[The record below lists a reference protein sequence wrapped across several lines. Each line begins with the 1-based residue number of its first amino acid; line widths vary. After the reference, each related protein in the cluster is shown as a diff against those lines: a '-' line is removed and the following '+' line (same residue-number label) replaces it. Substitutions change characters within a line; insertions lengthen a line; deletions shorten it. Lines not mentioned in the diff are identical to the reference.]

1 MSSPADPDG
10 RREAAWLDDAE
21 ELALAEALRAAW
33 RPAELDSACVDE
45 LVELAL
51 TGPELASGEAAIE
64 AEALRAAAYGGELS
78 PARAGALA
86 ALAVGELPTP
96 AETLAGRTLAH
107 ELGSGAPP
115 PLVEAL
121 RAAWEPRELAAG
133 RAAVL
138 ADRAVERRRRT
149 NVIAVA
155 FGAGAGVLALAAG
168 VALLVRPPPE
178 AAPAAAAV
186 PVARSRS
193 TAALFEERFTVEATS
208 ARIDRIGE
216 ARARDLRANRYAAW
230 GVR

>member
-1 MSSPADPDG
+1 MSAPADPDG
-10 RREAAWLDDAE
+10 AREATWLDDADE
-21 ELALAEALRAAW
+21 HELAEALGAAW
-33 RPAELDSACVDE
+33 RPAAIDAACVDE
-45 LVELAL
+45 LVALAL
-51 TGPELASGEAAIE
+51 TGPGLATDGAAIT
-64 AEALRAAAYGGELS
+64 AEALRSATQGGELS
-78 PARAGALA
+78 HERASALA
-86 ALAVGELPTP
+86 ALAVGELPT
-96 AETLAGRTLAH
+96 AGDTLAGRTLAH
-107 ELGSGAPP
+107 ELDSGVPP

-121 RAAWEPRELAAG
+121 RAAWEPRELAKG
-133 RAAVL
+133 RAAEL
-138 ADRAVERRRRT
+138 ATRAVDRRRRT
-149 NVIAVA
+149 NVIALA

-193 TAALFEERFTVEATS
+193 TSALFDERFTVEATS